1 MSAPIQAAAQ
11 SNLTPV
17 GRLRQSVEVCA
28 CEPEMDRMKKVAV
41 VRLHA
46 EYIHTCFGA
55 YDSTRCF
62 ILNAKRLK
70 CIGGHDADIKHMDI
84 AGACH

>member
-1 MSAPIQAAAQ
+1 MSAHIQAAAQ

-28 CEPEMDRMKKVAV
+28 CEPEMGGMKKVVV

-46 EYIHTCFGA
+46 EYILTCFVA
-55 YDSTRCF
+55 
-62 ILNAKRLK
+62 L
-70 CIGGHDADIKHMDI
+70 
-84 AGACH
+84 